1 MTTELA
7 IPAQMRTTL
16 EERRTEIADALPEW
30 ITADRFIITTLMAI
44 GKNPA
49 LQQCTQASMYL
60 SIIECARIGLYP
72 DNKEAALVPF
82 KREAVLIPMIQGIIR
97 LMLRSPG
104 VLKVEARTVY
114 EGDDFQFEYGL
125 RPNLIHRPPIGG
137 NDTKARVTHAYAIGW
152 RQGTEPTFEV
162 MTIDELEIVRS
173 FSKAAN
179 SPAYKNYVGEMYRK
193 IVLKRLSKYFDLSPE
208 ANRAIALDHL
218 VVGDPTISGSLDGPS
233 EEYQNL
239 IVKTYTAARLEE
251 LKEEL
256 IEENG
261 DPDPPAEDEKKE
273 KPEPPKEDEKKED
286 PNPEPEPGG
295 PVRLENQWEKPI
307 LKFLIDN
314 QIVRGDNDTER
325 QHRVVA
331 ILNYSPF
338 TDIPYGKLEPVEAVA
353 WVLGSEKMKD
363 EHPRM
368 KLENRSEKVLALWEE
383 TASRMELID
392 LAMKNIPPDQGE

>member
-1 MTTELA
+1 MTTTALA

-16 EERRTEIADALPEW
+16 EERRHEISDALPEW
-30 ITADRFIITTLMAI
+30 VTADRFIITTLTAI

-49 LQQCTQASMYL
+49 LQKCTQASMYL

-82 KREAVLIPMIQGIIR
+82 GKEAVLIPMIQGIIR

-104 VLKVEARTVY
+104 VLKVEARVVY

-137 NDTKARVTHAYAIGW
+137 SDTNAHVTHAYAIGW
-152 RQGTEPTFEV
+152 RQGTDPTFEV
-162 MTIDELEIVRS
+162 MTIDELELVRS
-173 FSKAAN
+173 LSKSAN

-218 VVGDPTISGSLDGPS
+218 MIGDSTISGSLDGPS

-239 IVKTYTAARLEE
+239 VVKTQTVARLEE

-256 IEENG
+256 NEKDG
-261 DPDPPAEDEKKE
+261 DAEPPAEDEKKE
-273 KPEPPKEDEKKED
+273 KSEPA
-286 PNPEPEPGG
+286 PEPESEE

-307 LKFLIDN
+307 LEFIIDN

-331 ILNYSPF
+331 ILNFSPF
-338 TDIPYGKLEPVEAVA
+338 MEVPFEKLELVEAVA
-353 WVLGSEKMKD
+353 WILGSEKMKD

-368 KLENRSEKVLALWEE
+368 KLENRSEKVLALWEDE
-383 TASRMELID
+383 QEKDALIELAI
-392 LAMKNIPPDQGE
+392 KHIPPD

>member
-1 MTTELA
+1 MTTALA

-16 EERRTEIADALPEW
+16 EERRHEIADALPEW
-30 ITADRFIITTLMAI
+30 VTADRFIITTLTAI

-49 LQQCTQASMYL
+49 LQKCTQSSMYL

-82 KREAVLIPMIQGIIR
+82 GKEAVLIPMIQGIIR

-104 VLKVEARTVY
+104 VLKVEARVVY
-114 EGDDFQFEYGL
+114 EGDNFRFVYGL
-125 RPNLIHRPPIGG
+125 KPDLIHQPPSKGS
-137 NDTKARVTHAYAIGW
+137 DTKAHVTHAYAIGW

-162 MTIDELEIVRS
+162 MTIDELELVRS
-173 FSKAAN
+173 LSKAAN

-239 IVKTYTAARLEE
+239 VVRTQTIERLEN
-251 LKEEL
+251 LKETL

-261 DPDPPAEDEKKE
+261 DDEPSPENEKKE
-273 KPEPPKEDEKKED
+273 ESDL
-286 PNPEPEPGG
+286 EPEPGE

-314 QIVRGDNDTER
+314 ELVGGEDKTVR
-325 QHRVVA
+325 QHRLVT
-331 ILNYSPF
+331 ILNHSPF
-338 TDIPYGKLEPVEAVA
+338 TAIPFGELEMVLAVA
-353 WVLGSEKMKD
+353 WVLGWEKIKVA
-363 EHPRM
+363 HPRM
-368 KLENRSEKVLALWEE
+368 KSENRQSKVLELWEDE
-383 TASRMELID
+383 DERNALID
-392 LAMKNIPPDQGE
+392 LAIKIIPPDEEINDQSQST